1 MPDLHH
7 VTTWQ
12 IKALRIKE
20 IKVAQAL
27 KILFSGWKTLI
38 KISVEAHVMSYY

>member
-1 MPDLHH
+1 MPDLSH
-7 VTTWQ
+7 VTAWQ

-27 KILFSGWKTLI
+27 KILFSDWKTLS
-38 KISVEAHVMSYY
+38 KISVEINVMSYY